1 MQADD
6 YACHA
11 SIHYIRYDDT
21 FNFRPTQGHMLI
33 PLTDYHAG
41 ASAAAFVGH
50 AHAYDWALAQY
61 FGAGLINTQVG
72 GSTLYSDEA
81 THSKIKWWTSFVKLY
96 RETLIQ
102 PIIHLRR
109 ATGQRWDGFMHPH
122 PRALGTA
129 GLPGG
134 SGAVVGVAV
143 VFNPAAHRVTETIA
157 LPLYYTGLT
166 DGVLVTLGNASS
178 TGAADPAP
186 VKMQLERDYFLLLKL
201 EMAPSSYTT
210 VLLVAP

>member
-96 RETLIQ
+96 RSFVQFIQ
-102 PIIHLRR
+102 KQFSQSLKMYYVVLFYILYFIFGIISFSS
-109 ATGQRWDGFMHPH
+109 AT
-122 PRALGTA
+122 
-129 GLPGG
+129 
-134 SGAVVGVAV
+134 
-143 VFNPAAHRVTETIA
+143 
-157 LPLYYTGLT
+157 
-166 DGVLVTLGNASS
+166 
-178 TGAADPAP
+178 
-186 VKMQLERDYFLLLKL
+186 
-201 EMAPSSYTT
+201 
-210 VLLVAP
+210 